1 MLQNF
6 KIYAEGIGKML
17 KKLHNKN
24 ADIIWSEGD
33 LQGVQA
39 GAQLHKGQGSGQVTG
54 FLCKGTAPA

>member
-1 MLQNF
+1 
-6 KIYAEGIGKML
+6 ML

-33 LQGVQA
+33 LHGVQA
-39 GAQLHKGQGSGQVTG
+39 GAQLYKGQGAGTVTA

>member
-1 MLQNF
+1 
-6 KIYAEGIGKML
+6 ML

-24 ADIIWSEGD
+24 ADIIWAEGD

-54 FLCKGTAPA
+54 VLCKGTVPS